1 MKTPGGPAA
10 SATTT
15 LELEQSIVHGA
26 IEMVAAGLS
35 NRVTCAGLHFAGQ
48 LIGPARTEARRAGVI
63 VTPLWSLDD
72 QPTGL
77 SVSRAAAAHA

>member
-1 MKTPGGPAA
+1 MKTSGRAAA
-10 SATTT
+10 SATMT

-26 IEMVAAGLS
+26 IEMVAAGMS

-48 LIGPARTEARRAGVI
+48 LIGPARTEARRVGVI

-77 SVSRAAAAHA
+77 AVSRAAAAHA